1 MKSYKLGLIGE
12 KLGHSFSRDIHSSLG
27 NYSYDLIEVE
37 KDRLA
42 DFIQKK
48 DYSGLNVTIP
58 YKEAVIPYLDKTDDH
73 ALAIGAVNTIVNKNG
88 ELFGYNTDFFGME
101 RLINHAKID
110 ISDKTVAILG
120 TGGTSKTADAV
131 VKHLGAK
138 KAIKV
143 SRGNRDGAI
152 SYDDLYEMAG
162 DIDVIINTTPAGM
175 FPNTEA
181 SPIDI
186 SRFERLSGVI
196 DAVYNPLRTKL
207 ILDAKRRGIKAEGG
221 LYMLVGQAVRAS
233 ELFTGEVYD
242 EKTTDR
248 VYKRILREKENIVL
262 IGMPASGKST
272 IGRILEKKLSRR
284 AFDSDKIIEKE
295 EKRSIPD
302 IFHKDGEG
310 KFRDIE
316 SSVIKR
322 LSLENGI
329 IIATGGGSILREENI
344 DNLKKNGR
352 LYFIDR
358 PLPQLIPTKS
368 RPLASTPED
377 IERRFNERYGIY
389 SSAAD
394 VRIDANGSAPMA
406 ADKIIGDIYS

>member
-1 MKSYKLGLIGE
+1 MRYGLLGE

>member
-1 MKSYKLGLIGE
+1 MRYGLLGE

-37 KDRLA
+37 RDRLA

-152 SYDDLYEMAG
+152 SYDDLYEMAEE
-162 DIDVIINTTPAGM
+162 IDVIINTTPAGM

-186 SRFERLSGVI
+186 SRFEKLSGVI

-221 LYMLVGQAVRAS
+221 LYMLVAQAVRAS

>member
-1 MKSYKLGLIGE
+1 MRYGLLGE

-37 KDRLA
+37 RDRLA

-58 YKEAVIPYLDKTDDH
+58 YKEAVIPYLGKTDDH

-131 VKHLGAK
+131 VKHLGTK

-152 SYDDLYEMAG
+152 SYDDLYEMAEE
-162 DIDVIINTTPAGM
+162 IDVIINTTPAGM

-186 SRFERLSGVI
+186 SRFEKLSGVI

-221 LYMLVGQAVRAS
+221 LYMLVAQAVRAS

>member
-1 MKSYKLGLIGE
+1 MRSGLLGE